1 MSKEKKYILIA
12 VAAVAVILI
21 VKSKRIADNE
31 DATQSSGIKG
41 VWAGLVDAIGN
52 TMEKGNDSFT
62 RMAQAIYEE
71 KRQNEREDYARFRDA
86 KDNSAI
92 FSNDMLIY

>member
-1 MSKEKKYILIA
+1 MKNNQYILLI
-12 VAAVAVILI
+12 VVCVAVLLLM
-21 VKSKRIADNE
+21 KKKQD
-31 DATQSSGIKG
+31 DTQQQTASRGIWG
-41 VWAGLVDAIGN
+41 GLVDAIGN

-71 KRQNEREDYARFRDA
+71 KRQNEREDYARLRDT

-92 FSNDMLIY
+92 FSNDMLLY